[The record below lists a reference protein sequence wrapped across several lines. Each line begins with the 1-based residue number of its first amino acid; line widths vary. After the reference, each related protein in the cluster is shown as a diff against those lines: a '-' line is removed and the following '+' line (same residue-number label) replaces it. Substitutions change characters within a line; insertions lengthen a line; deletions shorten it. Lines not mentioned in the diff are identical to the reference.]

1 MIDWSQC
8 PALESVPGKLGG
20 KWVIRGTRV
29 PIEML
34 FVNLAS
40 GASVDDF
47 VEWFEG
53 IPRERYTEV
62 LQFLAQQSQ
71 APALAVEPAA
81 A

>member
-53 IPRERYTEV
+53 IPRERYAEL
-62 LQFLAQQSQ
+62 LQFLAEQSQ
-71 APALAVEPAA
+71 SPTQAAEPAA